1 MRKSPAL
8 TLLVGVFVFASAIP
22 MVATATHPPVG
33 QSMSTEMI
41 TLTGD
46 EVLAEVA
53 SATVSSA
60 STVGPTPL
68 LVVAGYA
75 RHNSSP
81 LDNEVR
87 NEVFRA
93 ITASPGAYVAAVA
106 DETDIPRST
115 VRYHVRVLERESL
128 VFSEKIRGKQ
138 RYFPIDDDH
147 PTLTAALADD
157 TVATVMS
164 AVAWTEPATT
174 SELAAELDRAPST
187 VSHHL
192 SRLEEDGLV
201 ERERDG
207 GAVLTR
213 IAPEISHR
221 LHATLL
227 ELSSIEQSADD

>member
-1 MRKSPAL
+1 MRNSPAL

-22 MVATATHPPVG
+22 MVAAATHSPVY
-33 QSMSTEMI
+33 QPITTEMA
-41 TLTGD
+41 TVTGD

-53 SATVSSA
+53 SATASSA
-60 STVGPTPL
+60 SAVDPTPL

-75 RHNSSP
+75 RHDFSP

-93 ITASPGAYVAAVA
+93 ITDSPGAYVAAVA

-115 VRYHVRVLERESL
+115 VRYHVRVLEREGL

-138 RYFPIDDDH
+138 RHFPSDDDH

-164 AVAWTEPATT
+164 AVAQTEPATT

-192 SRLEEDGLV
+192 SRLEEDELV

-213 IAPEISHR
+213 ISPEISHR

-227 ELSSIEQSADD
+227 ELSHVRLSDED